1 MLGETCLQTV
11 IISVISFG
19 DGSDAEIRNYHYLN
33 DTFWFCIIERVT
45 RVDWFFSV
53 ICHNE
58 EWDGK
63 LGTLY

>member
-1 MLGETCLQTV
+1 MAVMQKLE
-11 IISVISFG
+11 III
-19 DGSDAEIRNYHYLN
+19 ILN